1 MFPTVKPTKFI
12 FEINEIFK
20 HFSSE
25 LNSDLAKQNLPRLHK
40 EDAFNKRFSAVLDV
54 FADVGSVTERLTD
67 NIQASMKIEG
77 QIQRTE
83 EINQEQYKQASKLT
97 TQNKSD
103 LRTLYVNSKIFLD
116 HYTNL
121 LRFIF
126 NWRGIGDRSVTN
138 FYNSLEK
145 YTGDDEGILAFKKC
159 CLKKLKAV
167 DVYITEYRDKKVI
180 HNQSKHKEVTEWFLN
195 NMNGE
200 IRFLGGGR
208 PSITPQEILFIVV
221 EYIDASSKC
230 CIEWLSSQIS
240 SEAKTKKTKQ
250 G

>member
-1 MFPTVKPTKFI
+1 MIPTVKPTKFTY
-12 FEINEIFK
+12 EIEEILK
-20 HFSSE
+20 HFSNE
-25 LNSDLAKQNLPRLHK
+25 LNSDLAKKSFLRLHK
-40 EDAFNKRFSAVLDV
+40 DNAFNKRFSGVLDT
-54 FADVGSVTERLTD
+54 FADVKSVTERLTD
-67 NIQASMKIEG
+67 NIQSSMKVEG
-77 QIQRTE
+77 QIQKK
-83 EINQEQYKQASKLT
+83 EQIEQGLHYQASKLT
-97 TQNKSD
+97 AQNKSD

-126 NWRGIGDRSVTN
+126 NWRGIGDKSVTN

-145 YTGDDEGILAFKKC
+145 YNGNDESILTFREC
-159 CLKKLKAV
+159 CLNKLKAV
-167 DVYITEYRDKKVI
+167 DVYITNYRDKKVV

-221 EYIDASSKC
+221 EYVDASSKC
-230 CIEWLSSQIS
+230 CIDWLSTQIS
-240 SEAKTKKTKQ
+240 SELKM
-250 G
+250 

>member
-1 MFPTVKPTKFI
+1 MFIPSVKPTKFT
-12 FEINEIFK
+12 FETEEILK

-25 LNSDLAKQNLPRLHK
+25 LNSDYAKEHFPRLHK
-40 EDAFNKRFSAVLDV
+40 DNAFNKRFSGVLDT
-54 FADVGSVTERLTD
+54 FADVKSVTERLTE

-77 QIQRTE
+77 QIQKQKD
-83 EINQEQYKQASKLT
+83 IDQELYKEASKLT
-97 TQNKSD
+97 AQNKTD
-103 LRTLYVNSKIFLD
+103 LRTLYINSKIFLD

-126 NWRGIGDRSVTN
+126 NWRGIGDKSVTN
-138 FYNSLEK
+138 FYNSLDK
-145 YTGDDEGILAFKKC
+145 YNGSDESILTFKDQC
-159 CLKKLKAV
+159 IKKLKAV
-167 DVYITEYRDKKVI
+167 DVFITEYRDKKVV
-180 HNQSKHKEVTEWFLN
+180 HSQSKHKETTEWFLN

-230 CIEWLSSQIS
+230 CIELLSTQVSSQIGT
-240 SEAKTKKTKQ
+240 KTTI
-250 G
+250 